1 MKHKKLLE
9 ELNHTVLTLTDLV
22 LEENMR
28 LEQNDRIGL
37 REIVERKTELSNRY
51 VQCLKTLRKTGFD
64 GNSASEEL
72 LQNHARLNE
81 ALNLNEIIL
90 TAKIISSQ
98 NYLNAIIEAAE
109 SSNRPV
115 KTYTS
120 RKKPLKRTSQPFP
133 LAVNETF

>member
-1 MKHKKLLE
+1 MKHSKLID
-9 ELNHTVLTLTDLV
+9 ELNVVTLSLTDLV
-22 LEENMR
+22 LEENRR
-28 LEQNDRIGL
+28 LQQNDRTGL

-51 VQCLKTLRKTGFD
+51 VQCLKNLKKTQFD
-64 GNSASEEL
+64 GTSASEEL
-72 LQNHARLNE
+72 IQNHVRLND

-98 NYLNAIIEAAE
+98 SYLNAIIDAAE

-120 RKKPLKRTSQPFP
+120 SKRSTKRISQPVP
-133 LAVNETF
+133 LAIDGTF